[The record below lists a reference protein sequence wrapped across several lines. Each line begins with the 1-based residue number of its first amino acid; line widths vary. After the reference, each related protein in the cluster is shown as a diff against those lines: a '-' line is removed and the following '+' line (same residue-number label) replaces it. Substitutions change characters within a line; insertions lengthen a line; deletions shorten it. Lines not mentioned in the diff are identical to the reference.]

1 MTACAILVLE
11 DDNAQRTLLT
21 EILAEAGHP
30 VEGVAT
36 ADEAEAALQSG
47 RWQLLLSDW
56 KLAQGDA
63 GPLIQSARQNNPTL
77 GIIVATAYGSIAHA
91 VNAIQLGADD
101 YLAKPFQRQELMLAI
116 DKVSRARR
124 LREDNA
130 ALSAQLSEQERLV
143 DLVGHSAPM
152 QQVYQRI
159 NRISQVSATVLI
171 QGESGTGKELAARAL
186 HKLSPRNGPFIAV
199 NCGAIPESLAESEL
213 FGAEKGAYTGAHQ
226 TITGKIEA
234 ASGGTLFLD
243 EIGELPLD
251 LQTRLLRVLQEGTIT
266 RLGSTQERKVD
277 LRVIAA
283 THQDL
288 PLAVSEGRFRED
300 LFYRLNV
307 IPLKMP
313 PLRERP
319 EDIPALIQCLLE
331 RSAQRHGLDSPS
343 LTQPQLKA
351 LMDYP
356 WPGNVRELANA
367 VERLVLLGELELNP
381 MMPASNGSEPMLPSD
396 GIQWEVVEQRYLK
409 AALERAQGNR
419 SEAARLLGLGYKA
432 FLYRAEKYGLT

>member
-1 MTACAILVLE
+1 MSHCPILVLE
-11 DDNAQRTLLT
+11 DDQAQRTLLT
-21 EILAEAGHP
+21 QILAEAGHP

-36 ADEAEAALQSG
+36 AEQADKALAQG

-56 KLAQGDA
+56 KLAEGDA
-63 GPLIQSARQNNPTL
+63 AELIQSARQRYPTL

-91 VNAIQLGADD
+91 VSAIQLGADD

-152 QQVYQRI
+152 QRVYQRI
-159 NRISQVSATVLI
+159 QRISQMAATVLI

-186 HKLSPRNGPFIAV
+186 HKLSPRRGPFIAV

-226 TITGKIEA
+226 TIVGKIEA
-234 ASGGTLFLD
+234 SSGGTLFLD
-243 EIGELPLD
+243 EIGELPLE
-251 LQTRLLRVLQEGTIT
+251 LQTRLLRVLQEGCIT
-266 RLGSTQERKVD
+266 RLGSSEERKVD

-288 PLAVSEGRFRED
+288 ANAVADGRFRED
-300 LFYRLNV
+300 LYYRLNV
-307 IPLKMP
+307 IPLAMP

-319 EDIPALIQCLLE
+319 EDIPALVNCLLT
-331 RSAQRHGLDSPS
+331 RSAQRHK
-343 LTQPQLKA
+343 LTPPELTPAQLKA
-351 LMDYP
+351 LMDCP

-381 MMPASNGSEPMLPSD
+381 LPANPGNAPLLPSE
-396 GIQWEVVEQRYLK
+396 GIQWEVLEQRYLQ
-409 AALERAQGNR
+409 AALERAEGNR

>member
-1 MTACAILVLE
+1 MSQCAILLLE
-11 DDNAQRTLLT
+11 DDPAQRALLT

-30 VEGVAT
+30 VESVAT
-36 ADEAEAALQSG
+36 AVEADNALQSG

-56 KLAQGDA
+56 KLAEGDA
-63 GPLIQSARQNNPTL
+63 AALIESARQRYPTL

-91 VNAIQLGADD
+91 VSAIQLGADD

-152 QQVYQRI
+152 QRVYQRI
-159 NRISQVSATVLI
+159 QRISQASATVLI

-186 HKLSPRNGPFIAV
+186 HKLSPRGGPFIAV

-226 TITGKIEA
+226 TIIGKIEA

-243 EIGELPLD
+243 EIGELPLE

-266 RLGSTQERKVD
+266 RLGSTQERQVD

-288 PLAVSEGRFRED
+288 AQAVTQGRFRED
-300 LFYRLNV
+300 LYYRLNV
-307 IPLKMP
+307 IPLQMP

-319 EDIPALIQCLLE
+319 EDIPALARCLME
-331 RSAQRHGLDSPS
+331 RSAKRHNITVPPLSQS
-343 LTQPQLKA
+343 ALKT
-351 LMDYP
+351 LMAYP

-367 VERLVLLGELELNP
+367 VERLVLLDELELNP
-381 MMPASNGSEPMLPSD
+381 LTTARESAPLLPSE
-396 GIQWEVVEQRYLK
+396 GIQWEVLEQRYLK
-409 AALERAQGNR
+409 AALERAEGNR

-432 FLYRAEKYGLT
+432 FLYRAEKHGLS

>member
-1 MTACAILVLE
+1 MSQCPILLLE
-11 DDNAQRTLLT
+11 DDPDQRALLCD
-21 EILAEAGHP
+21 ILAEAGHP

-36 ADEAEAALQSG
+36 AAEAETALQSG

-56 KLAQGDA
+56 KLAEGDA
-63 GPLIQSARQNNPTL
+63 AELIQSARQRYPTL

-152 QQVYQRI
+152 QRVYQRI
-159 NRISQVSATVLI
+159 QRISQASATVLI

-186 HKLSPRNGPFIAV
+186 HKLSPRGGPFIAV

-226 TITGKIEA
+226 TIIGKIEA

-243 EIGELPLD
+243 EIGELPLE

-266 RLGSTQERKVD
+266 RLGSTQERNVD

-288 PLAVSEGRFRED
+288 AQAVTQGRFRED
-300 LFYRLNV
+300 LYYRLNV
-307 IPLKMP
+307 IPLQMP
-313 PLRERP
+313 PLRARP
-319 EDIPALIQCLLE
+319 EDIPSLARCLME
-331 RSAQRHGLDSPS
+331 RSAKRHGIEV
-343 LTQPQLKA
+343 QPLSQAALKT

-367 VERLVLLGELELNP
+367 MERLVLLDELELNP
-381 MMPASNGSEPMLPSD
+381 LTPGKEQTPLLPSE
-396 GIQWEVVEQRYLK
+396 GIQWEVLEQRYLK
-409 AALERAQGNR
+409 AALDRAEGNR

-432 FLYRAEKYGLT
+432 FLYRAEKHGLS